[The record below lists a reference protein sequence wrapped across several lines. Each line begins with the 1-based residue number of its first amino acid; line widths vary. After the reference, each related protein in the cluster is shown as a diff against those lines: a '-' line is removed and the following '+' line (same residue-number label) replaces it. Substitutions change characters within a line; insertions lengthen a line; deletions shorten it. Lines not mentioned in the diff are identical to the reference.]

1 MRIGMN
7 ELLVVLAIVVIIFGP
22 KQLPKLSKMMGK
34 TVKNFKEGIAEETT
48 EDEEQSELIRY
59 GEKEE
64 TSRFE

>member
-34 TVKNFKEGIAEETT
+34 TVKNFKEGISEETT
-48 EDEEQSELIRY
+48 DDEE
-59 GEKEE
+59 
-64 TSRFE
+64 

>member
-34 TVKNFKEGIAEETT
+34 TVKNFKEGISEENT

-59 GEKEE
+59 GEKKERRR
-64 TSRFE
+64 S

>member
-22 KQLPKLSKMMGK
+22 KQLPKLSKMMGR

-48 EDEEQSELIRY
+48 EDEE
-59 GEKEE
+59 
-64 TSRFE
+64 

>member
-22 KQLPKLSKMMGK
+22 KQLPKLSKMMAK

>member
-34 TVKNFKEGIAEETT
+34 TVKNFKEGISEENT
-48 EDEEQSELIRY
+48 EDEE
-59 GEKEE
+59 
-64 TSRFE
+64 